1 MEAKETL
8 QNSILEGRKIILKKE
23 NKTQKIQIRFNHLD
37 VDGTRKWR
45 VIVDGIEYQ
54 TSEINILTHSRTES
68 EFFEDLKEYKHHIVV
83 DSQRVEFNDN
93 EAVIY

>member
-1 MEAKETL
+1 MESTETL
-8 QNSILEGRKIILKKE
+8 QLYILEGRKILLQKE
-23 NKTQKIQIRFNHLD
+23 TKQKIQIRFNNHD

-45 VIVDGIEYQ
+45 LIADGVEFL

-83 DSQRVEFNDN
+83 DSQRVEFNNN